1 MRQLGGFFC
10 KVESSAEISS
20 EKLHFAIQVAL
31 QDTFAVLVCKL
42 AMNVNRGLASD
53 RGDIAGPLAT
63 LLETAHGTVEDDQV
77 RYSVSI
83 VFALAVHVLEP
94 ALLFKLLDQ
103 VFVKRNLEF
112 RRQLDLVGLNHESLN
127 RLAQEW
133 WCAPLGRQGPS

>member
-94 ALLFKLLDQ
+94 SLLFKLLDQ
-103 VFVKRNLEF
+103 VFVREIWNSA
-112 RRQLDLVGLNHESLN
+112 GSLI
-127 RLAQEW
+127 
-133 WCAPLGRQGPS
+133 SSD